1 MTYQMGKSNLKKN
14 YLYNVLYQI
23 LIIIVPLFTSPY
35 LTRVLGA
42 EKLGIYSF
50 TQSYAHYFVLF
61 ILLGVEN
68 YGNREIAR
76 VRDNKKQTTRTF
88 WEIYTFQFALLLLV
102 AVIYVLVISLAVKED
117 KLIYW
122 IQLLYVISAG
132 LDINWCCFGLERFG
146 LTVVRNGIVKILSA
160 VAIFIFV
167 KSQSDL
173 WIYTMISASSLL
185 LSQVVLWPFVIREIG
200 YYKPELEGIKRHI
213 KPNLI
218 LFLPVLSVSLYT
230 IMDKLMLGVM
240 STKEEVGYYAYAER
254 IIQIPLSFITALG
267 TVMLPRASNL
277 ANRGDN
283 QTRTVLLNKSMQFSM
298 LMSVGCTFGMIAIA
312 DILIPW
318 YYGAAFSRCSLFTQ
332 LLSPVIALASW
343 NTIIRT
349 QVVIPEQMDKEY
361 LCAVIS
367 GAIVNL
373 ILNVLLIPRLFG
385 NGAVIATVIAQATV
399 CIVQYL
405 TVRNNVQFKKFFSET
420 IVFSLFGVAM
430 LLGLHALPDIT
441 NSTIVNIACRTIIGG
456 TTYLLLCMFYLV
468 RIKKDK
474 VLFNTICNLLR
485 KKAKL

>member
-1 MTYQMGKSNLKKN
+1 MRNSDLKKN

-42 EKLGIYSF
+42 DRLGVYSF
-50 TQSYAHYFVLF
+50 TQSFAHYFVLF

-76 VRDNKKQTTRTF
+76 VRDDKVKTRDTF
-88 WEIYTFQFALLLLV
+88 WEIYTFQFVLF
-102 AVIYVLVISLAVKED
+102 VIIVIAYVFLIVFTIKED

-122 IQLLYVISAG
+122 LQLLYVVSAG
-132 LDINWCCFGLERFG
+132 LDINWCCFGLERFK
-146 LTVVRNGIVKILSA
+146 LTVTRNSIIKIGSA
-160 VAIFIFV
+160 AAIFLFV
-167 KSQSDL
+167 KSQEDL
-173 WIYTMISASSLL
+173 WIYTMIAAGSLF
-185 LSQVVLWPFVIREIG
+185 LSQAILWPFIIKEIG
-200 YYKPELEGIKRHI
+200 FSKPSKDGIKRHI

-277 ANRGDN
+277 ANRGDK
-283 QTRTVLLNKSMQFSM
+283 QTRRSLLLNKSMQFSM
-298 LMSVGCTFGMIAIA
+298 LMSIGCTFGMIAIA

-318 YYGAAFSRCSLFTQ
+318 YYGAAFSRCSLFTK
-332 LLSPVIALASW
+332 LLSPVIALTSW

-361 LCAVIS
+361 LYAVLS
-367 GAIVNL
+367 GAIINL
-373 ILNVLLIPRLFG
+373 ILNALLIPKYQG
-385 NGAVIATVIAQATV
+385 NGAVFATIVAQATV
-399 CIVQYL
+399 CLVQYI
-405 TVRNNVQFKKFFSET
+405 TVRKKVRFSKFFFET
-420 IVFSLFGVAM
+420 AVFTAFGAVMMCSLFSLPSM
-430 LLGLHALPDIT
+430 T
-441 NSTIVNIACRTIIGG
+441 NSAIVNIIYRVLFGGII
-456 TTYLLLCMFYLV
+456 YLLLSMGYLV
-468 RIKKDK
+468 VIKKDRM
-474 VLFNTICNLLR
+474 LLNTILGLVKR
-485 KKAKL
+485 KAK

>member
-1 MTYQMGKSNLKKN
+1 MGKSNLKKN

-50 TQSYAHYFVLF
+50 TQSFAHYFVLF

-76 VRDNKKQTTRTF
+76 VRDDKKLTTKTF
-88 WEIYTFQFALLLLV
+88 WEIYSFQFVLFLLIV
-102 AVIYVLVISLAVKED
+102 FSYVVVISFAIKEN

-122 IQLLYVISAG
+122 LQLLYVISAG
-132 LDINWCCFGLERFG
+132 LDINWCCFGMEKFR
-146 LTVVRNGIVKILSA
+146 LTVVRNSIVKIFSA
-160 VAIFIFV
+160 AAIFLFV
-167 KSQSDL
+167 KSQNDL
-173 WIYTMISASSLL
+173 WIYTMIAAGSLL
-185 LSQVVLWPFVIREIG
+185 LSQAVLWPFVIRDIG
-200 YYKPELEGIKRHI
+200 FARPELAGIKRHI

-254 IIQIPLSFITALG
+254 IIQIPMSFITALG

-283 QTRTVLLNKSMQFSM
+283 QTRTLLLNKSMQYSM

-312 DILIPW
+312 NILIPW

-332 LLSPVIALASW
+332 LLSPVIALTSW

-349 QVVIPEQMDKEY
+349 QVVIPEQLDKEY
-361 LCAVIS
+361 LYAVLS

-373 ILNVLLIPRLFG
+373 ILNALLIPGFQG
-385 NGAVIATVIAQATV
+385 NGAVIATIIAQATV
-399 CIVQYL
+399 CVVQYY
-405 TVRNNVQFKKFFSET
+405 TVRNIVNFKRFFTET
-420 IVFSLFGVAM
+420 VMFTLFGIFM
-430 LLGLHALPDIT
+430 LVGLFALPSII
-441 NSTIVNIACRTIIGG
+441 NSTLINIICRVIVGG
-456 TTYLLLCMFYLV
+456 VLYLLLCMIYLV
-468 RIKKDK
+468 KFKKDR
-474 VLFNTICNLLR
+474 VLLNTALGLLKR
-485 KKAKL
+485 KA